1 MSYIKDI
8 VAIECDECEG
18 AGFVFYGSGEDY
30 DVMQCDCI
38 PADEDFMEMILG
50 A

>member
-1 MSYIKDI
+1 MMA
-8 VAIECDECEG
+8 VQCEECNG
-18 AGFVFYGSGEDY
+18 AGFLFYGDEDSF

-50 A
+50 G